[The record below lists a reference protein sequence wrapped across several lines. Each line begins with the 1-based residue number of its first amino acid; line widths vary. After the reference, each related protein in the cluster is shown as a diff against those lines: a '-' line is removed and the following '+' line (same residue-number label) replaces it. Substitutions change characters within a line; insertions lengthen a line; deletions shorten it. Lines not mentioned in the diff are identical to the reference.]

1 MQVWYDYCM
10 YECDHKLVPIVYGY
24 MYGNIINQ
32 VNNNEVIYG
41 GTRKLSGSPDWFCMT
56 CLEDVYL

>member
-24 MYGNIINQ
+24 MYGNTINQ

-41 GTRKLSGSPDWFCMT
+41 GSRKSSVAADWFCMN
-56 CLEDVYL
+56 CLEEVYL